1 MVPLIRVPLNKG
13 QLCTIHR
20 TKWQAYYSTQF
31 ADIVALESADAVGF
45 AKGIEKGLE
54 AVDIDNE
61 LLKDQ
66 LVGYTFDG
74 ASVMMAKSG
83 AVTQQL
89 QVKIGR
95 PVIVTH
101 CVAHRLELA
110 VLDAVKTSSY
120 LNRF

>member
-1 MVPLIRVPLNKG
+1 MSCK
-13 QLCTIHR
+13 R
-20 TKWQAYYSTQF
+20 T
-31 ADIVALESADAVGF
+31 
-45 AKGIEKGLE
+45 EKGLE

-61 LLKDQ
+61 LLKEKF
-66 LVGYTFDG
+66 VGCTFDDP
-74 ASVMMAKSG
+74 SVMIAKG
-83 AVTQQL
+83 GGVTQQL

-95 PVIVTH
+95 PVIDIR

>member
-1 MVPLIRVPLNKG
+1 MHGV
-13 QLCTIHR
+13 
-20 TKWQAYYSTQF
+20 
-31 ADIVALESADAVGF
+31 
-45 AKGIEKGLE
+45 AKGTEKGLE

-61 LLKDQ
+61 LQKEK
-66 LVGYTFDG
+66 LVGCTFDD

-83 AVTQQL
+83 GVTQQL

-101 CVAHRLELA
+101 CVDHRLELV
-110 VLDAVKTSSY
+110 VLDAVKTSLH

>member
-1 MVPLIRVPLNKG
+1 ML
-13 QLCTIHR
+13 
-20 TKWQAYYSTQF
+20 F
-31 ADIVALESADAVGF
+31 ADIVALESADAVAV

-61 LLKDQ
+61 LLKEK
-66 LVGYTFDG
+66 LVGCTFHG

-83 AVTQQL
+83 GVTQQL
-89 QVKIGR
+89 QAKIGR
-95 PVIVTH
+95 PVIVTL
-101 CVAHRLELA
+101 CVAHRLEMA